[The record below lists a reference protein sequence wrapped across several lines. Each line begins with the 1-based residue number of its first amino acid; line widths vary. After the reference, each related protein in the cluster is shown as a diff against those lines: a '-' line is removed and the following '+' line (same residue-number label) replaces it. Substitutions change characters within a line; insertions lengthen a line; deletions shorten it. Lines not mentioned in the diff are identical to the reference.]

1 MQIRT
6 SHNICSG
13 CVQGMSND
21 VALAL
26 ESWWQMPALPGAADD
41 DDDSL
46 LGPWREPDGELSLL
60 RAGGR
65 ERRAFRP
72 VVSGEE
78 EGQVMRERS

>member
-1 MQIRT
+1 
-6 SHNICSG
+6 
-13 CVQGMSND
+13 MSND

-60 RAGGR
+60 RAGGASA
-65 ERRAFRP
+65 EH
-72 VVSGEE
+72 SGPSSQEKKK
-78 EGQVMRERS
+78 GR